1 MDWANSLGLNEWQC
15 PALELSA
22 RRRTSNIGTPQS
34 AVDGIAFG
42 TWKGLVA
49 SVLLI
54 AILLSVLLVVGG
66 IVYLLAQRLPK
77 RSPEPPRKPANRW
90 LVIGYIG
97 TG

>member
-1 MDWANSLGLNEWQC
+1 ME
-15 PALELSA
+15 
-22 RRRTSNIGTPQS
+22 
-34 AVDGIAFG
+34 
-42 TWKGLVA
+42 GLVA

-77 RSPEPPRKPANRW
+77 RSREPPRKPANRW

-97 TG
+97 TGQLGNDEPIRCLRSAIIRSPTMRSLQCSSP